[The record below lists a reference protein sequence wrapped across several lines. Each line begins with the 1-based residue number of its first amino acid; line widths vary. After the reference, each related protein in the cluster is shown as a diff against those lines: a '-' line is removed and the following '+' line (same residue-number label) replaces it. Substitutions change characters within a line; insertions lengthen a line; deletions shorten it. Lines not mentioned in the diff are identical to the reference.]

1 MRPGH
6 AAGST
11 AAGLAKQ
18 ASTVLA
24 WSLGAQGAVRLYVTD
39 DVWGAGGPTWR
50 EGSQASKACAEH
62 KSCGLRAHADDAC
75 APRLLMLRKDIF
87 GKVWGY
93 ASSAYS
99 FVAGAPA
106 EAGPTPPPA
115 LRFFL
120 AHTSSVSGS
129 A

>member
-1 MRPGH
+1 MEGGVP
-6 AAGST
+6 S
-11 AAGLAKQ
+11 KQ
-18 ASTVLA
+18 SVRR
-24 WSLGAQGAVRLYVTD
+24 AQEL
-39 DVWGAGGPTWR
+39 WL
-50 EGSQASKACAEH
+50 ES
-62 KSCGLRAHADDAC
+62 RAHADDAC

-120 AHTSSVSGS
+120 AHISSVSGS